1 MILTFDNLVA
11 RYWRFRRRD
20 VSVNTFNDYDRTFRR
35 FATHLEANRIDT
47 VAAITT
53 ATVEDYLNALHE
65 AGLASKTLAN
75 HWTALSALW
84 TYAEAKHG
92 IPHIIRDHI
101 PVPRVHQADP
111 VPYTELEIKALLRA
125 TAHNAPWRGRT
136 DVASARHWALRDR
149 AIIITLVDTGLR
161 ASELCALTIA
171 DLDIDQGQINVR
183 HGKGDKQR
191 FVPIGSRALDA
202 VEDYLDARRRAQTSK
217 RQRPNGPAQTAQL
230 NPAAPLFATNTGD
243 HLDRTELLDMIS
255 ATAAR
260 AEPPVKNAN
269 VHRFRH
275 TFAINYLRRY
285 PNIFTLQRVLGH
297 TSLDSTRRY
306 LKIAQVDII
315 EAHRTASVADAWRL

>member
-35 FATHLEANRIDT
+35 FAKHLEAHHIAT

-84 TYAEAKHG
+84 TYAETRHD
-92 IPHIIRDHI
+92 IPHIIRDKI
-101 PVPRVHQADP
+101 PVPRIHQADP

-125 TAHNAPWRGRT
+125 TVFNAPWRGRPE
-136 DVASARHWALRDR
+136 VASARHWALRDR

-161 ASELCALTIA
+161 ASELCDLTVA
-171 DLDIDQGQINVR
+171 DLDISQGQINVR

-191 FVPIGSRALDA
+191 FVPLGSRALDA
-202 VEDYLDARRRAQTSK
+202 LEDYLDARRRAQTGK
-217 RQRPNGPAQTAQL
+217 RNRPPRLVQPVQL
-230 NPAAPLFATNTGD
+230 SPTDPLFVTTTGD
-243 HLDRTELLDMIS
+243 HLDRTELLDMITT
-255 ATAAR
+255 AAAR
-260 AEPPVKNAN
+260 AEPPVKGAN

-285 PNIFTLQRVLGH
+285 PNIFTLQKVLGH

-315 EAHRTASVADAWRL
+315 EAHRTASVADGWRL

>member
-1 MILTFDNLVA
+1 MILTFSDLVA

-35 FATHLEANRIDT
+35 FAQHLEAHHIDI

-53 ATVEDYLNALHE
+53 ATVEDYLNDLHE

-84 TYAEAKHG
+84 TYAETKHD
-92 IPHIIRDHI
+92 IPHIIRDKI

-125 TAHNAPWRGRT
+125 TAHNAPWRGRPE
-136 DVASARHWALRDR
+136 VASARHWALRDR

-217 RQRPNGPAQTAQL
+217 RQRSNGSAPVQL
-230 NPAAPLFATNTGD
+230 NAADPLFATVTGD

-260 AEPPVKNAN
+260 AEPPVKKAN

-285 PNIFTLQRVLGH
+285 PNIFTLQKVLGH